1 MAFLAFKLRI
11 GEGRN
16 PPHRLRLNV
25 ARQERSIKIGVRTS
39 MVITPISSNSMYQT
53 IWRPPSGDVSE
64 VQKIATSLAETV
76 STTRDFTLSQTW
88 AEDHCII
95 NTVSS
100 PESFEMA
107 IKPQPEGSQVRGVIA
122 FAVAVK
128 FLAEPQEFTLRVA
141 LDRGEGPLS

>member
-11 GEGRN
+11 AEGRN
-16 PPHRLRLNV
+16 PPHRLRLNF
-25 ARQERSIKIGVRTS
+25 ALQEHSVKIGVRMS
-39 MVITPISSNSMYQT
+39 LLLPPSSNSISQT

-88 AEDHCII
+88 TEDHCVID
-95 NTVSS
+95 TVSS
-100 PESFEMA
+100 PELFEMT
-107 IKPQPEGSQVRGVIA
+107 IKPHPEGSQVRGGTA

-128 FLAEPQEFTLRVA
+128 FFAEPQVFTLRVT